1 MEAHNHL
8 NSSGM
13 NMIQI
18 KIKALPVY
26 CCYQRDS
33 DWYHPLDLLVFSIA
47 FNLDAF
53 EKKNVMPSIDLETTV
68 SDLYDCHSIY
78 DAQILYGSF
87 SQKVL

>member
-13 NMIQI
+13 NIIQI

-53 EKKNVMPSIDLETTV
+53 EKKM
-68 SDLYDCHSIY
+68 
-78 DAQILYGSF
+78 
-87 SQKVL
+87 